1 MHFIK
6 RGENMTTQIFLLLD
20 MTSSMSRNKEGTMD
34 ACNEFIEGLGEDQR
48 GKLRTDALF
57 TLGVFNSNIGL
68 ERIAREVPVDKAP
81 KIDHEHYLPAGATPL
96 YDAIGQSMDLLE
108 AHVGPVM
115 LVIQTDGEE
124 NSSQFVIKKDLI
136 KRVAE
141 KTALGWQ
148 FVYLGCDIDAMQ
160 QGVDIGIPSGNTMS
174 YTRDNAKAAFA
185 DLSTSTSEYLKKGST
200 SSSKFFPGTGAKRK
214 RSASNSR
221 PKRSTSK

>member
-1 MHFIK
+1 
-6 RGENMTTQIFLLLD
+6 
-20 MTSSMSRNKEGTMD
+20 
-34 ACNEFIEGLGEDQR
+34 
-48 GKLRTDALF
+48 
-57 TLGVFNSNIGL
+57 
-68 ERIAREVPVDKAP
+68 
-81 KIDHEHYLPAGATPL
+81 
-96 YDAIGQSMDLLE
+96 
-108 AHVGPVM
+108 
-115 LVIQTDGEE
+115 
-124 NSSQFVIKKDLI
+124 VIKKDLI

-185 DLSTSTSEYLKKGST
+185 DLSTSTREYLKKGST

-214 RSASNSR
+214 RSDSNSR